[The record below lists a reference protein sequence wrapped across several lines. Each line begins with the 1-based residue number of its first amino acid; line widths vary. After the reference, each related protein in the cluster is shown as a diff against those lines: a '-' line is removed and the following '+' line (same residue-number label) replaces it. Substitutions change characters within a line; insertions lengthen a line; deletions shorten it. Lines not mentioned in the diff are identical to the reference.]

1 MTVSDIAPLIAVV
14 CFAGLVLATALSDIL
29 YYVIPNRFC
38 LAIAFVYPSFVLA
51 APEPVDWSIALGLAA
66 AILALGILLYS
77 VRACGAGDAK
87 FFAVVALWA
96 GSDLIL
102 PFIVYTT
109 LAGGVMALFMWA
121 QHRYARAPSLGVA
134 LHGSADQAFLR
145 QPMPY
150 GAAIAVGALYVA
162 FTLLR
167 VS

>member
-1 MTVSDIAPLIAVV
+1 MTVSDIAPLIALV
-14 CFAGLVLATALSDIL
+14 CFAGLVFATALSDIL
-29 YYVIPNRFC
+29 YYVIPNRLC

-51 APEPVDWSIALGLAA
+51 APKPVDWTVALGFAA
-66 AILALGILLYS
+66 AILALGVLLYS

-96 GSDLIL
+96 GPDLIL
-102 PFIVYTT
+102 PFVIYTT
-109 LAGGVMALFMWA
+109 LAGGVMALFMWG
-121 QHRYARAPSLGVA
+121 QHRYARAPSLSLA
-134 LHGSADQAFLR
+134 LHAGTDQAFLR